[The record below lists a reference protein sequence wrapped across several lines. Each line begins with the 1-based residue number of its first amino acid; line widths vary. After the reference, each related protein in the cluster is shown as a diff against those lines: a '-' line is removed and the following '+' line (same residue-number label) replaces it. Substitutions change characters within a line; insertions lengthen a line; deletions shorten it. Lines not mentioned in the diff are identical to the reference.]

1 MIHNQPGLKTGS
13 ITWASWQRVVGDEA
27 GNSNETGLQKAWDV
41 EEVGFSL
48 KANKSLFDQWNDP
61 VGR

>member
-1 MIHNQPGLKTGS
+1 MKQENSTETRLQ
-13 ITWASWQRVVGDEA
+13 EA
-27 GNSNETGLQKAWDV
+27 RDV

>member
-1 MIHNQPGLKTGS
+1 MKQ
-13 ITWASWQRVVGDEA
+13 E
-27 GNSNETGLQKAWDV
+27 NSTETRLQKAQDV